1 MIISEQWLRTWVS
14 PQVTTDALS
23 HKLTMIGL
31 EVDSIAGA
39 AEVFSGVVVAQIIA
53 VEQHPDA
60 DKLRVCTVN
69 AGDETLQIV
78 CGAPNARAGL
88 VAPLAKVGAVLPG
101 DFKIKKAKLRGVESQ
116 GMLCAGAELTISED
130 NDGLMELPV
139 DAPIGEDLRE
149 YLSLDDQIIELGL
162 TPNRADCLSIR
173 GVARDLAV
181 AFDED
186 LKEPAITPIESTI
199 ADTFPVTID
208 ATAKCPRYLGR
219 VIKNVDL
226 SRPTPDYIRERLERA
241 GMRSIDAAV
250 DVTNYVLLE
259 LGQPLH
265 AFDLDRLSGGIVVR
279 ECEPTEVLTL
289 LDGTAQA
296 LQPGTLVIADHAKP
310 LALAGIMG
318 GNDSGVSESTTNLFL
333 ESAFFTPE
341 LMAGRARSYG
351 LHTDA
356 SHRYERGVDFQLQ
369 REAMERA
376 TQLFIDAVGGEAG
389 PVTEVVS
396 DIDLPVNEAVLL
408 RETQIEKL
416 LGISVDRF
424 EVERILEGLGFWV
437 VVHEQGWLC
446 TAPSWRF
453 DMGLEVDL
461 IEEIARIIGFD
472 AIPAQP
478 IKATLVPIGV
488 PEKRRA
494 LRVAKNDLVA
504 RGYFEAV
511 TFSFVSPE
519 VQTYFDPELA
529 PIPLK
534 NPISA
539 DLAVMRTS
547 LIPGLLKA
555 IAHNASR
562 QQSRIRL
569 FETGLKFIGDDGDAK
584 QIPMLVLAV
593 AGLRDKEGWSTER
606 VAADFFDVKGTIEG
620 LLANLGDRLTFKASV
635 FPGLHDGQSA
645 AILVD
650 GKPVGRIG
658 AVHPNVRKVMGI
670 PANTVVAEVLQSVV
684 TELAMPAY
692 EDISKYPE
700 TRRDLALVAD
710 EGIASAEVLS
720 SIRTAAG
727 TLLTKLDLFDV
738 YEGTGVAEGKKS
750 LAIGLTFQ
758 DQSRTLDEAEV
769 SSAIDQVLDSLR
781 EKLGIEL
788 RSQ

>member
-39 AEVFSGVVVAQIIA
+39 AEAFSGVVVAQIIA
-53 VEQHPDA
+53 AEQHPDA

-69 AGDETLQIV
+69 AGDETVQIV

-88 VAPLAKVGAVLPG
+88 IAPLAKVGAVLPG

-130 NDGLMELPV
+130 NDGLMELPA
-139 DAPIGEDLRE
+139 DAPIGADIRE
-149 YLSLDDQIIELGL
+149 YLSLDDQMIELGL
-162 TPNRADCLSIR
+162 TPNRADCLSVR
-173 GVARDLAV
+173 GIARDVAV
-181 AFDED
+181 AFDET
-186 LKEPAITPIESTI
+186 LNETAIAPVESTI
-199 ADTFPVTID
+199 ADTFPVAIE

-219 VIKNVDL
+219 VMKNVDL
-226 SRPTPDYIRERLERA
+226 SRPTPDYMRERLERA
-241 GMRSIDAAV
+241 GLRSIDAAV

-265 AFDLDRLSGGIVVR
+265 AFDLDQLNGGIVVR
-279 ECEPTEVLTL
+279 ECKPDEVLTL
-289 LDGTAQA
+289 LDGTEQA
-296 LQPGTLVIADHAKP
+296 LEPGTLVIADHTQP

-318 GNDSGVSESTTNLFL
+318 GADSGVSESTTNLFL
-333 ESAFFTPE
+333 ESAFFIPE

-396 DIDLPVNEAVLL
+396 DADLPVNEAVLL
-408 RETQIEKL
+408 REAQIEKL
-416 LGISVDRF
+416 LGIKIDRV

-437 VVHEQGWLC
+437 VGHKQGWLC

-461 IEEIARIIGFD
+461 IEELARLIGFD
-472 AIPAQP
+472 AIPSQP
-478 IKATLVPIGV
+478 IKASLIPVGV
-488 PEKRRA
+488 PETRRA
-494 LRVAKNDLVA
+494 LRMAKNDLVA

-511 TFSFVSPE
+511 TFSFVAPE
-519 VQTYFDPELA
+519 VQSYFDPELS
-529 PIPLK
+529 PIALK

-562 QQSRIRL
+562 QQSRVKL
-569 FETGLKFIGDDGDAK
+569 FETGLKFMSGEGTE
-584 QIPMLVLAV
+584 QIPMVAIAV
-593 AGLRDKEGWSTER
+593 SGLRDLEGWSTDKT
-606 VAADFFDVKGTIEG
+606 AADFFDVKGTLEG
-620 LLANLGDRLTFKASV
+620 LLANLGDRLTFEASV

-650 GKPVGRIG
+650 GKCVGRIG
-658 AVHPNVRKVMGI
+658 AVHPSVRKAMGI

-684 TELAMPAY
+684 NEVAMPAY
-692 EDISKYPE
+692 DDISKYPE

-710 EGIASAEVLS
+710 KSAASAEVLS
-720 SIRTAAG
+720 TIRKAAG
-727 TLLTKLDLFDV
+727 SLLTKLDLFDV
-738 YEGTGVAEGKKS
+738 YEGAGLAEGKKS

-758 DQSRTLDEAEV
+758 DQSRTLDESEV
-769 SSAIDQVLDSLR
+769 SSAVDQVLDSLK

-788 RSQ
+788 RS

>member
-39 AEVFSGVVVAQIIA
+39 AEAFSGVVVAQIIA
-53 VEQHPDA
+53 AEQHPDA

-69 AGDETLQIV
+69 AGDETVQIV

-88 VAPLAKVGAVLPG
+88 IAPLAKVGAVLPG

-130 NDGLMELPV
+130 NDGLMELPA
-139 DAPIGEDLRE
+139 DAPIGADIRE
-149 YLSLDDQIIELGL
+149 YLSLDDQVIELGL
-162 TPNRADCLSIR
+162 TPNRADCLSVR
-173 GVARDLAV
+173 GIARDVAV
-181 AFDED
+181 AFDET
-186 LKEPAITPIESTI
+186 LHETAIAPVESTI
-199 ADTFPVTID
+199 ADTFPVAIE

-226 SRPTPDYIRERLERA
+226 SRPTPDYMRERLERA
-241 GMRSIDAAV
+241 GLRSIDAAV

-265 AFDLDRLSGGIVVR
+265 AFDLDQLNGGIVVR
-279 ECEPTEVLTL
+279 ECKPDEVLTL
-289 LDGTAQA
+289 LDGTEQA
-296 LQPGTLVIADHAKP
+296 LEPGTLVIADHTQP

-318 GNDSGVSESTTNLFL
+318 GADSGVSESTTNLFL

-396 DIDLPVNEAVLL
+396 DADLPVNEAVLL
-408 RETQIEKL
+408 REAQIEKL
-416 LGISVDRF
+416 LGIKIDRV
-424 EVERILEGLGFWV
+424 EVERILEGLGFWIV
-437 VVHEQGWLC
+437 GHNQGWLC

-461 IEEIARIIGFD
+461 IEELARIIGFD
-472 AIPAQP
+472 AIPSQP
-478 IKATLVPIGV
+478 IKANLIPLAV
-488 PEKRRA
+488 PETARA
-494 LRVAKNDLVA
+494 LRLAKNDLVA

-511 TFSFVSPE
+511 TFSFVAPE
-519 VQTYFDPELA
+519 LQAHFDPELS
-529 PIPLK
+529 PIALK

-562 QQSRIRL
+562 QQSRVKL
-569 FETGLKFIGDDGDAK
+569 FETGLKFMPGEGTE
-584 QIPMLVLAV
+584 QIPMLAIAV
-593 AGLRDKEGWSTER
+593 SGLRDLEGWSTDKT
-606 VAADFFDVKGTIEG
+606 AADFFDVKGTVEG
-620 LLANLGDRLTFKASV
+620 LLANLGDRLTFEASV

-650 GKPVGRIG
+650 GKCVGRIG
-658 AVHPNVRKVMGI
+658 AVHPSVRKVMGI

-684 TELAMPAY
+684 NEVAMPAY
-692 EDISKYPE
+692 DDISKYPE

-710 EGIASAEVLS
+710 KSAASAEVLS
-720 SIRTAAG
+720 TIRKAAG
-727 TLLTKLDLFDV
+727 SLLTKLDLFDV
-738 YEGTGVAEGKKS
+738 YEGAGLAEGKKS

-758 DQSRTLDEAEV
+758 DQSRTLDESEV
-769 SSAIDQVLDSLR
+769 SSAVDQVLDSLK

-788 RSQ
+788 RS

>member
-39 AEVFSGVVVAQIIA
+39 AEAFSGVVVAQIIA
-53 VEQHPDA
+53 AEQHPDA

-69 AGDETLQIV
+69 AGDETVQIV

-88 VAPLAKVGAVLPG
+88 IAPLAKVGAVLPG

-130 NDGLMELPV
+130 NDGLMELPA
-139 DAPIGEDLRE
+139 DAPIGADIRE
-149 YLSLDDQIIELGL
+149 YLSLDDQVIELGL
-162 TPNRADCLSIR
+162 TPNRADCLSVR
-173 GVARDLAV
+173 GIARDVAV
-181 AFDED
+181 AFDET
-186 LKEPAITPIESTI
+186 LNETAIAPVESTI
-199 ADTFPVTID
+199 ADTFPVAIE

-219 VIKNVDL
+219 VMKNVDL
-226 SRPTPDYIRERLERA
+226 SRPTPDYMRERLERA
-241 GMRSIDAAV
+241 GLRSIDAAV

-265 AFDLDRLSGGIVVR
+265 AFDLDQLNGGIVVR
-279 ECEPTEVLTL
+279 ECKPDEVLTL
-289 LDGTAQA
+289 LDGTEQA
-296 LQPGTLVIADHAKP
+296 LEPGTLVIADHTQP

-318 GNDSGVSESTTNLFL
+318 GADSGVSESTTNLFL

-369 REAMERA
+369 REAMEHA

-396 DIDLPVNEAVLL
+396 DADLPVNEAVLL
-408 RETQIEKL
+408 REAQIEKS
-416 LGISVDRF
+416 LGIKIDRV

-437 VVHEQGWLC
+437 VGHKQGWLC

-461 IEEIARIIGFD
+461 IEELARLIGFD
-472 AIPAQP
+472 AIPSQP
-478 IKATLVPIGV
+478 IKASLIPVGV
-488 PEKRRA
+488 PETRRA
-494 LRVAKNDLVA
+494 LRMAKNELVA

-511 TFSFVSPE
+511 TFSFVAPE
-519 VQTYFDPELA
+519 VQSYFDPELS
-529 PIPLK
+529 PIALK

-562 QQSRIRL
+562 QQSRVKL
-569 FETGLKFIGDDGDAK
+569 FETGLKFMSGEGTE
-584 QIPMLVLAV
+584 QIPMLAIAV
-593 AGLRDKEGWSTER
+593 SGLRDLEGWSTDKT
-606 VAADFFDVKGTIEG
+606 AADFFDVKGTLEG
-620 LLANLGDRLTFKASV
+620 LLANLGDRLTFEASV

-650 GKPVGRIG
+650 GKCVGRIG
-658 AVHPNVRKVMGI
+658 AVHPSVRKAMGI
-670 PANTVVAEVLQSVV
+670 PANTVVAEVLQSVANEV
-684 TELAMPAY
+684 AMPAY
-692 EDISKYPE
+692 DDISKYPE

-710 EGIASAEVLS
+710 KSAASAEVLS
-720 SIRTAAG
+720 IIRKAAG
-727 TLLTKLDLFDV
+727 SLLTKLDLFDV
-738 YEGTGVAEGKKS
+738 YEGAGLAEGKKS

-758 DQSRTLDEAEV
+758 DQSRTLDESEV
-769 SSAIDQVLDSLR
+769 SSAVDQVLDSLK

-788 RSQ
+788 RS

>member
-39 AEVFSGVVVAQIIA
+39 AETFSGVVVAQIIA
-53 VEQHPDA
+53 AEQHPDA

-69 AGDETLQIV
+69 AGDETVQIV

-88 VAPLAKVGAVLPG
+88 IAPLAKVGAVLPG

-130 NDGLMELPV
+130 NDGLMELPA
-139 DAPIGEDLRE
+139 DAPIGADIRE
-149 YLSLDDQIIELGL
+149 YLSLDDQVIELGL
-162 TPNRADCLSIR
+162 TPNRADCLSVR
-173 GVARDLAV
+173 GIARDVAV
-181 AFDED
+181 AFDET
-186 LKEPAITPIESTI
+186 LNETAIAPVESTI
-199 ADTFPVTID
+199 ADTFPVAIE

-226 SRPTPDYIRERLERA
+226 SRPTPDYMRERLERA
-241 GMRSIDAAV
+241 GLRSIDAAV

-265 AFDLDRLSGGIVVR
+265 AFDLDQLNGGIVVR
-279 ECEPTEVLTL
+279 ECKPDEVLTL
-289 LDGTAQA
+289 LDGTEQA
-296 LQPGTLVIADHAKP
+296 LEPGTLVIADHTQP

-318 GNDSGVSESTTNLFL
+318 GADSGVSESTTNLFL

-396 DIDLPVNEAVLL
+396 DADLPVNEAVLL
-408 RETQIEKL
+408 REAQIEKL
-416 LGISVDRF
+416 LGIKIDRV

-437 VVHEQGWLC
+437 VGHKQGWLC

-461 IEEIARIIGFD
+461 IEELARIIGFD
-472 AIPAQP
+472 AIPSQP
-478 IKATLVPIGV
+478 IKANLIPLAV
-488 PEKRRA
+488 PETARA
-494 LRVAKNDLVA
+494 LRLAKNDLVA

-511 TFSFVSPE
+511 TFSFVAPDL
-519 VQTYFDPELA
+519 QAHFDPELS
-529 PIPLK
+529 PIALK

-562 QQSRIRL
+562 QQSRVKL
-569 FETGLKFIGDDGDAK
+569 FETGLKFMPREGTQ
-584 QIPMLVLAV
+584 QIPMLAIAV
-593 AGLRDKEGWSTER
+593 SGLRDLEGWSTDKT
-606 VAADFFDVKGTIEG
+606 AADFFDVKGTVEG
-620 LLANLGDRLTFKASV
+620 LLANLGDRLTFEASV

-650 GKPVGRIG
+650 GKCVGRIG
-658 AVHPNVRKVMGI
+658 AVHPSVRKVMGI
-670 PANTVVAEVLQSVV
+670 PANAVVAEVLQSVV
-684 TELAMPAY
+684 NEVAMPAY
-692 EDISKYPE
+692 DDISKYPE

-710 EGIASAEVLS
+710 KSAASAEVLS
-720 SIRTAAG
+720 TIRNAAG
-727 TLLTKLDLFDV
+727 SLLTKLDLFDV
-738 YEGTGVAEGKKS
+738 YEGAGLAEGKKS

-758 DQSRTLDEAEV
+758 DQSRTLDESEV
-769 SSAIDQVLDSLR
+769 SSAVDQVLDSLQ

-788 RSQ
+788 RS

>member
-39 AEVFSGVVVAQIIA
+39 AEAFSGVVVAQIIA
-53 VEQHPDA
+53 AEQHPDA

-69 AGDETLQIV
+69 AGDETVQIV

-88 VAPLAKVGAVLPG
+88 IAPLAKVGAVLPG

-130 NDGLMELPV
+130 NDGLMELPA
-139 DAPIGEDLRE
+139 DAPIGANIRE
-149 YLSLDDQIIELGL
+149 YLSLDDQVIELGL
-162 TPNRADCLSIR
+162 TPNRADCLSVR
-173 GVARDLAV
+173 GIARDVAV
-181 AFDED
+181 AFDET
-186 LKEPAITPIESTI
+186 LHENAIAPVESTI
-199 ADTFPVTID
+199 ADTFPVAIE

-226 SRPTPDYIRERLERA
+226 SRPTPDYMRERLERA
-241 GMRSIDAAV
+241 GLRSIDAAV

-265 AFDLDRLSGGIVVR
+265 AFDLDQLNGGIVVR
-279 ECEPTEVLTL
+279 ECKLDEVLTL
-289 LDGTAQA
+289 LDGTEQA
-296 LQPGTLVIADHAKP
+296 LELGTLVIADHTQP

-318 GNDSGVSESTTNLFL
+318 GADSGVSESTTNLFL

-396 DIDLPVNEAVLL
+396 DADLPVNEAVLL
-408 RETQIEKL
+408 REAQIEKL
-416 LGISVDRF
+416 LGIKIDRV

-437 VVHEQGWLC
+437 VGHQQGWLC

-461 IEEIARIIGFD
+461 IEELARIIGFD
-472 AIPAQP
+472 AIPSQP
-478 IKATLVPIGV
+478 IKANLIPLAV
-488 PEKRRA
+488 PETVRA
-494 LRVAKNDLVA
+494 LRLAKNDLVA

-511 TFSFVSPE
+511 TFSFVAPE
-519 VQTYFDPELA
+519 VQAYFDPELS
-529 PIPLK
+529 PIALK

-562 QQSRIRL
+562 QQSRVKL
-569 FETGLKFIGDDGDAK
+569 FETGLKFMPGEGTE
-584 QIPMLVLAV
+584 QIPMLAIAV
-593 AGLRDKEGWSTER
+593 SGLRDLEGWSTDKT
-606 VAADFFDVKGTIEG
+606 AADFFDVKGTVEG
-620 LLANLGDRLTFKASV
+620 LLANLGDRLTFEASV

-650 GKPVGRIG
+650 GKCVGRIG
-658 AVHPNVRKVMGI
+658 AVHPSVRKVMGI

-684 TELAMPAY
+684 NEVAMPAY
-692 EDISKYPE
+692 DDISKYPE

-710 EGIASAEVLS
+710 KTAASAEVLS
-720 SIRTAAG
+720 TIRKAAG
-727 TLLTKLDLFDV
+727 SLLTKLDLFDV
-738 YEGTGVAEGKKS
+738 YEGAGLAEGKKS

-758 DQSRTLDEAEV
+758 DQSRTLDESEV
-769 SSAIDQVLDSLR
+769 SSAVDQVLDSLK

-788 RSQ
+788 RS

>member
-39 AEVFSGVVVAQIIA
+39 AEAFSGVVVAQIIA
-53 VEQHPDA
+53 AEQHPDA

-69 AGDETLQIV
+69 AGDETVQIV

-88 VAPLAKVGAVLPG
+88 IAPLAKVGAVLPG

-130 NDGLMELPV
+130 NDGLMELPA
-139 DAPIGEDLRE
+139 DAPIGADIRE
-149 YLSLDDQIIELGL
+149 YLSLDDQVIELGL
-162 TPNRADCLSIR
+162 TPNRADCLSVR
-173 GVARDLAV
+173 GIARDVAV
-181 AFDED
+181 AFDET
-186 LKEPAITPIESTI
+186 LNETAIAPVESTI
-199 ADTFPVTID
+199 ADTFPVAIE

-226 SRPTPDYIRERLERA
+226 SRPTPDYMRERLERA
-241 GMRSIDAAV
+241 GLRSIDAAV

-265 AFDLDRLSGGIVVR
+265 AFDLDQLNGGIVVR
-279 ECEPTEVLTL
+279 ECKPDEVLTL
-289 LDGTAQA
+289 LDGTEQA
-296 LQPGTLVIADHAKP
+296 LEPGTLVIADHTQP

-318 GNDSGVSESTTNLFL
+318 GADSGVSESTTNLFL

-396 DIDLPVNEAVLL
+396 DADLPVNEAVLL
-408 RETQIEKL
+408 REAQIEKL
-416 LGISVDRF
+416 LGIKIDRV

-437 VVHEQGWLC
+437 VGHKQGWLC

-461 IEEIARIIGFD
+461 IEELARLIGFD
-472 AIPAQP
+472 AIPSQP
-478 IKATLVPIGV
+478 IKASLIPVGV
-488 PEKRRA
+488 PETRRA
-494 LRVAKNDLVA
+494 LRMAKNELVA

-511 TFSFVSPE
+511 TFSFVAPE
-519 VQTYFDPELA
+519 VQSYFDPELS
-529 PIPLK
+529 PIALK

-562 QQSRIRL
+562 QQSRVKL
-569 FETGLKFIGDDGDAK
+569 FETGLKFMPGEGTE
-584 QIPMLVLAV
+584 QIPMLAIAV
-593 AGLRDKEGWSTER
+593 SGLRDLEGWSTDKT
-606 VAADFFDVKGTIEG
+606 AADFFDVKGTLEG
-620 LLANLGDRLTFKASV
+620 LLANLGDRLTFEASV

-650 GKPVGRIG
+650 GKCVGRIG
-658 AVHPNVRKVMGI
+658 AVHPSVRKAMGI

-684 TELAMPAY
+684 NEVAMPAY
-692 EDISKYPE
+692 DDISKYPE

-710 EGIASAEVLS
+710 KSAASAEVLS
-720 SIRTAAG
+720 TIRKAAG
-727 TLLTKLDLFDV
+727 SLLTKLDLFDV
-738 YEGTGVAEGKKS
+738 YEGAGLAEGKKS

-758 DQSRTLDEAEV
+758 DQSRTLDESEV
-769 SSAIDQVLDSLR
+769 SSAVDQVLDSLK

-788 RSQ
+788 RS

>member
-31 EVDSIAGA
+31 EVDSITGA
-39 AEVFSGVVVAQIIA
+39 AEAFSGVVVAQIIA
-53 VEQHPDA
+53 AEQHPDA

-69 AGDETLQIV
+69 AGDETVQIV

-88 VAPLAKVGAVLPG
+88 IAPLAKVGAVLPG

-130 NDGLMELPV
+130 NDGLMELPA
-139 DAPIGEDLRE
+139 DAPIGADIRE
-149 YLSLDDQIIELGL
+149 YLSLDDQVIELGL
-162 TPNRADCLSIR
+162 TPNRADCLSVR
-173 GVARDLAV
+173 GIARDVAV
-181 AFDED
+181 AFDET
-186 LKEPAITPIESTI
+186 LRETAIAPVESTI
-199 ADTFPVTID
+199 ADTFPVAIE

-226 SRPTPDYIRERLERA
+226 SRPTPDYMRERLERA
-241 GMRSIDAAV
+241 GLRSIDAAV

-265 AFDLDRLSGGIVVR
+265 AFDLDQLNGGIVVR
-279 ECEPTEVLTL
+279 ECKPDEVLTL
-289 LDGTAQA
+289 LDGTEQA
-296 LQPGTLVIADHAKP
+296 LEPGTLVIADHTQP

-318 GNDSGVSESTTNLFL
+318 GADSGVSESTTNLFL

-396 DIDLPVNEAVLL
+396 DADLPVNEAVLL
-408 RETQIEKL
+408 REAQIEKL
-416 LGISVDRF
+416 LGIKIDRV

-437 VVHEQGWLC
+437 VGHQQGWLC

-461 IEEIARIIGFD
+461 IEELARIIGFD
-472 AIPAQP
+472 AIPSQP
-478 IKATLVPIGV
+478 IKANLIPLAV
-488 PEKRRA
+488 PETARA
-494 LRVAKNDLVA
+494 LRLAKNDLVA

-511 TFSFVSPE
+511 TFSFVAPE
-519 VQTYFDPELA
+519 LQAHFDPELS
-529 PIPLK
+529 PIALK

-562 QQSRIRL
+562 QQSRVKL
-569 FETGLKFIGDDGDAK
+569 FETGLKFMPGEGTE
-584 QIPMLVLAV
+584 QIPMLAIAV
-593 AGLRDKEGWSTER
+593 SGLRDLEGWSTDKT
-606 VAADFFDVKGTIEG
+606 AADFFDVKGTVEG
-620 LLANLGDRLTFKASV
+620 LLANLGDRLTFEASV

-650 GKPVGRIG
+650 GKCVGRIG
-658 AVHPNVRKVMGI
+658 AVHPSVRKVMGI

-684 TELAMPAY
+684 NEVAMPAY
-692 EDISKYPE
+692 DDISKYPE

-710 EGIASAEVLS
+710 KSAASAEVLS
-720 SIRTAAG
+720 TIRKAAG
-727 TLLTKLDLFDV
+727 SLLTKLDLFDV
-738 YEGTGVAEGKKS
+738 YEGAGLAEGKKS

-758 DQSRTLDEAEV
+758 DQSRTLDESEV
-769 SSAIDQVLDSLR
+769 SSAVDQVLDSLK

-788 RSQ
+788 RS

>member
-39 AEVFSGVVVAQIIA
+39 AEAFSGVVVAQIIA
-53 VEQHPDA
+53 AEQHPDA

-69 AGDETLQIV
+69 AGDETVQIV

-88 VAPLAKVGAVLPG
+88 IAPLAKVGAVLPG

-130 NDGLMELPV
+130 NDGLMELPA
-139 DAPIGEDLRE
+139 DAPIGVDIRE
-149 YLSLDDQIIELGL
+149 YLSLDDQVIELGL
-162 TPNRADCLSIR
+162 TPNRADCLSVR
-173 GVARDLAV
+173 GVARDVAV
-181 AFDED
+181 AFDET
-186 LKEPAITPIESTI
+186 LNETAIAPVESTI
-199 ADTFPVTID
+199 ADTFPVAIE
-208 ATAKCPRYLGR
+208 ATEKCPRYLGR

-226 SRPTPDYIRERLERA
+226 SRPTPDYMRERLERA
-241 GMRSIDAAV
+241 GLRSIDAAV

-265 AFDLDRLSGGIVVR
+265 AFDLDQLNGGIVVR
-279 ECEPTEVLTL
+279 ECKPDEVLTL
-289 LDGTAQA
+289 LDGTEQA
-296 LQPGTLVIADHAKP
+296 LEPGTLVIADHTQP

-318 GNDSGVSESTTNLFL
+318 GADSGVSESTTNLFL

-351 LHTDA
+351 LYTDA

-396 DIDLPVNEAVLL
+396 DADLPVNEAVLL
-408 RETQIEKL
+408 REAQIERL
-416 LGISVDRF
+416 LGIKIDRV

-437 VVHEQGWLC
+437 VGHKQGWLC

-461 IEEIARIIGFD
+461 IEELARIIGFD
-472 AIPAQP
+472 AIPSQP
-478 IKATLVPIGV
+478 IKANLIPLAV
-488 PEKRRA
+488 PETARA
-494 LRVAKNDLVA
+494 LRLAKNDLVA

-511 TFSFVSPE
+511 TFSFVAPE
-519 VQTYFDPELA
+519 LQAHFDPELS
-529 PIPLK
+529 PIALK

-562 QQSRIRL
+562 QQSRVKL
-569 FETGLKFIGDDGDAK
+569 FETGLKFLPGEGTE
-584 QIPMLVLAV
+584 QIPMLAIAV
-593 AGLRDKEGWSTER
+593 SGLRDLEGWSTDKT
-606 VAADFFDVKGTIEG
+606 AADFFDVKGTVEG
-620 LLANLGDRLTFKASV
+620 LLANLGDRLTFEASV

-650 GKPVGRIG
+650 GKCVGRIG
-658 AVHPNVRKVMGI
+658 AVHPSVRKVMGI

-684 TELAMPAY
+684 NEVAMPAY
-692 EDISKYPE
+692 DDISKYPE

-710 EGIASAEVLS
+710 KTAASAEVLS
-720 SIRTAAG
+720 TIRKAAG
-727 TLLTKLDLFDV
+727 SLLTKLDLFDV
-738 YEGTGVAEGKKS
+738 YEGAGLAEGKKS

-758 DQSRTLDEAEV
+758 DQSRTLDESEV
-769 SSAIDQVLDSLR
+769 SSAVDQVLDSLK

-788 RSQ
+788 RS

>member
-39 AEVFSGVVVAQIIA
+39 AEAFSGVVVAQIIA
-53 VEQHPDA
+53 AEQHPDA

-69 AGDETLQIV
+69 AGDETVQIV

-88 VAPLAKVGAVLPG
+88 IAPLAKVGAVLPG

-130 NDGLMELPV
+130 NDGLMELPA
-139 DAPIGEDLRE
+139 DAPIGADIRE
-149 YLSLDDQIIELGL
+149 YLSLDDQVIELGL
-162 TPNRADCLSIR
+162 TPNRADCLSVR
-173 GVARDLAV
+173 GIARDVAV
-181 AFDED
+181 AFDET
-186 LKEPAITPIESTI
+186 LHENAIAPVESTI
-199 ADTFPVTID
+199 ADTFPVAIE
-208 ATAKCPRYLGR
+208 ATEKCPRYLGR

-226 SRPTPDYIRERLERA
+226 SRPTPDYMRERLERA
-241 GMRSIDAAV
+241 GLRSIDAAV

-265 AFDLDRLSGGIVVR
+265 AFDLDQLNGGIVVR
-279 ECEPTEVLTL
+279 ECKPDEVLTL
-289 LDGTAQA
+289 LDGTEQA
-296 LQPGTLVIADHAKP
+296 LEPGTLVIADHTQP

-318 GNDSGVSESTTNLFL
+318 GADSGVSESTTNLFL

-396 DIDLPVNEAVLL
+396 DADLPVNEAVLL
-408 RETQIEKL
+408 REAQIEKL
-416 LGISVDRF
+416 LGIKIDRV
-424 EVERILEGLGFWV
+424 EVERILEGLGFWIV
-437 VVHEQGWLC
+437 GHNQGWLC

-461 IEEIARIIGFD
+461 IEELARIIGFD
-472 AIPAQP
+472 AIPSRP
-478 IKATLVPIGV
+478 IKANLMPLAV
-488 PEKRRA
+488 PETARA
-494 LRVAKNDLVA
+494 LRLAKNDLVA

-511 TFSFVSPE
+511 TFSFVAPE
-519 VQTYFDPELA
+519 LQAHFDPELSPLA
-529 PIPLK
+529 LK

-562 QQSRIRL
+562 QQSRVKL
-569 FETGLKFIGDDGDAK
+569 FETGLKFMPGEGTE
-584 QIPMLVLAV
+584 QIPMLAIAV
-593 AGLRDKEGWSTER
+593 SGLRDLEGWSTDKT
-606 VAADFFDVKGTIEG
+606 AADFFDVKGTVEG
-620 LLANLGDRLTFKASV
+620 LLANLGDRLTFEASV

-650 GKPVGRIG
+650 GKCVGRIG

-684 TELAMPAY
+684 NEVAMPAY
-692 EDISKYPE
+692 DDISKYPE

-710 EGIASAEVLS
+710 KSAASAEVLS
-720 SIRTAAG
+720 TIRKAAG
-727 TLLTKLDLFDV
+727 SLLTKLDLLDV
-738 YEGTGVAEGKKS
+738 YEGAGLAEGKKS

-758 DQSRTLDEAEV
+758 DQSRTLDESEV
-769 SSAIDQVLDSLR
+769 SSAVDQVLDSLK

-788 RSQ
+788 RS

>member
-39 AEVFSGVVVAQIIA
+39 AEAFSGVVVAQIIA
-53 VEQHPDA
+53 AEQHPDA

-69 AGDETLQIV
+69 AGDETVQIV

-88 VAPLAKVGAVLPG
+88 IAPLAKVGAVLPG

-130 NDGLMELPV
+130 NDGLMELPA
-139 DAPIGEDLRE
+139 DAPIGADIRE
-149 YLSLDDQIIELGL
+149 YLSLDDQVIELGL
-162 TPNRADCLSIR
+162 TPNRADCLSVR
-173 GVARDLAV
+173 GIARDVAV
-181 AFDED
+181 AFDET
-186 LKEPAITPIESTI
+186 LNETAIAPVESTI
-199 ADTFPVTID
+199 AETFPVAIE

-226 SRPTPDYIRERLERA
+226 SRPTPDYMRERLERA
-241 GMRSIDAAV
+241 GLRSIDAAV

-265 AFDLDRLSGGIVVR
+265 AFDLDQLNGGIVVR
-279 ECEPTEVLTL
+279 ECKPDEVLTL
-289 LDGTAQA
+289 LDGTEQA
-296 LQPGTLVIADHAKP
+296 LEPGTLVIADHTQP

-318 GNDSGVSESTTNLFL
+318 GADSGVSESTTNLFL

-396 DIDLPVNEAVLL
+396 DADLPVNEAVLL
-408 RETQIEKL
+408 REAQIEKL
-416 LGISVDRF
+416 LGIKIDRV

-437 VVHEQGWLC
+437 VGHKQGWLC

-461 IEEIARIIGFD
+461 IEELARLIGFD
-472 AIPAQP
+472 AIPSQP
-478 IKATLVPIGV
+478 IKASLIPVGV
-488 PEKRRA
+488 PETRRA
-494 LRVAKNDLVA
+494 LRMAKNELVA

-511 TFSFVSPE
+511 TFSFVAPE
-519 VQTYFDPELA
+519 VQSYFDPELS
-529 PIPLK
+529 PIALK

-562 QQSRIRL
+562 QQSRVKL
-569 FETGLKFIGDDGDAK
+569 FETGLKFMSGEGTE
-584 QIPMLVLAV
+584 QIPMVAIAV
-593 AGLRDKEGWSTER
+593 SGLRDLEGWSTDKT
-606 VAADFFDVKGTIEG
+606 AADFFDVKGTLEG
-620 LLANLGDRLTFKASV
+620 LLANLGDRLTFEASV

-650 GKPVGRIG
+650 GKCVGRIG
-658 AVHPNVRKVMGI
+658 AVHPSVRKAMGI

-684 TELAMPAY
+684 NEVAMPAY
-692 EDISKYPE
+692 DDISKYPE

-710 EGIASAEVLS
+710 KTAASAEVLS
-720 SIRTAAG
+720 TIRKAAG
-727 TLLTKLDLFDV
+727 SLLTKLDLFDV
-738 YEGTGVAEGKKS
+738 YEGAGLAEGKKS

-758 DQSRTLDEAEV
+758 DQSRTLDESEV
-769 SSAIDQVLDSLR
+769 SSAVDQVLDSLK

-788 RSQ
+788 RS

>member
-14 PQVTTDALS
+14 TQVTTDALS

-39 AEVFSGVVVAQIIA
+39 AEAFSGVVVAQIIA
-53 VEQHPDA
+53 AEQHPDA

-69 AGDETLQIV
+69 AGDETVQIV

-88 VAPLAKVGAVLPG
+88 IAPLAKVGAVLPG

-130 NDGLMELPV
+130 NDGLMELPA
-139 DAPIGEDLRE
+139 DAPIGADIRE
-149 YLSLDDQIIELGL
+149 YLSLDDQVIELGL
-162 TPNRADCLSIR
+162 TPNRADCLSVR
-173 GVARDLAV
+173 GIARDVAV
-181 AFDED
+181 AFDET
-186 LKEPAITPIESTI
+186 LNETAIAPVESTI
-199 ADTFPVTID
+199 ADTFPVAIE

-226 SRPTPDYIRERLERA
+226 SRPTPDYMRERLERA
-241 GMRSIDAAV
+241 GLRSIDAAV

-265 AFDLDRLSGGIVVR
+265 AFDLDQLNGGIVVR
-279 ECEPTEVLTL
+279 ECKPDEVLTL
-289 LDGTAQA
+289 LDGTEQA
-296 LQPGTLVIADHAKP
+296 LEPGTLVIADHTQP

-318 GNDSGVSESTTNLFL
+318 GADSGVSESTTNLFL

-396 DIDLPVNEAVLL
+396 DADLPVNEAVLL
-408 RETQIEKL
+408 REAQIEKL
-416 LGISVDRF
+416 LGIKIDRV

-437 VVHEQGWLC
+437 VGHKQGWLC

-461 IEEIARIIGFD
+461 IEELARLIGFD
-472 AIPAQP
+472 AIPSQP
-478 IKATLVPIGV
+478 IKASLIPVGV
-488 PEKRRA
+488 PETRRA
-494 LRVAKNDLVA
+494 LRMAKNELVA

-511 TFSFVSPE
+511 TFSFVAPE
-519 VQTYFDPELA
+519 VQSYFDPELS
-529 PIPLK
+529 PIALK

-562 QQSRIRL
+562 QQSRVKL
-569 FETGLKFIGDDGDAK
+569 FETGLKFMSGEGTE
-584 QIPMLVLAV
+584 QIPMLAIAV
-593 AGLRDKEGWSTER
+593 SGLRDLEGWSTDKT
-606 VAADFFDVKGTIEG
+606 AADFFDVKGTLEG
-620 LLANLGDRLTFKASV
+620 LLANLGDRLTFEASV

-650 GKPVGRIG
+650 GKCVGRIG
-658 AVHPNVRKVMGI
+658 AVHPSVRKAMGI

-684 TELAMPAY
+684 NEVAMPAY
-692 EDISKYPE
+692 DDISKYPE

-710 EGIASAEVLS
+710 KSAASAEVLS
-720 SIRTAAG
+720 TIRKAAG
-727 TLLTKLDLFDV
+727 SLLTKLDLFDV
-738 YEGTGVAEGKKS
+738 YEGAGLAEGKKS

-758 DQSRTLDEAEV
+758 DQSRTLDESEV
-769 SSAIDQVLDSLR
+769 SSAVDQVLDSLK

-788 RSQ
+788 RS

>member
-39 AEVFSGVVVAQIIA
+39 AEAFSGVVVAQIIA
-53 VEQHPDA
+53 AEQHPHA

-69 AGDETLQIV
+69 AGDETVQIV

-88 VAPLAKVGAVLPG
+88 IAPLAKVGAVLPG

-130 NDGLMELPV
+130 NDGLMELPA
-139 DAPIGEDLRE
+139 DAPIGADIRE
-149 YLSLDDQIIELGL
+149 YLSLDDQVIELGL
-162 TPNRADCLSIR
+162 TPNRADCLSVR
-173 GVARDLAV
+173 GVARDVAV
-181 AFDED
+181 AFDET
-186 LKEPAITPIESTI
+186 LNETAIAPVESTI
-199 ADTFPVTID
+199 ADTFPVAIE

-226 SRPTPDYIRERLERA
+226 SRPTPDYMRERLERA
-241 GMRSIDAAV
+241 GLRSIDAAV

-265 AFDLDRLSGGIVVR
+265 AFDLDQLNGGIVVR
-279 ECEPTEVLTL
+279 ECKPDEVLTL
-289 LDGTAQA
+289 LDGTEQA
-296 LQPGTLVIADHAKP
+296 LEPGTLVIADHTQP

-318 GNDSGVSESTTNLFL
+318 GADSGVSESTTNLFL
-333 ESAFFTPE
+333 ESAFFKPE

-396 DIDLPVNEAVLL
+396 DADLPVNEAVLL
-408 RETQIEKL
+408 REAQIEKL
-416 LGISVDRF
+416 LGIKIDRV

-437 VVHEQGWLC
+437 VGHQQGWLC

-461 IEEIARIIGFD
+461 IEELARIIGFD
-472 AIPAQP
+472 AIPSRP
-478 IKATLVPIGV
+478 IKANLISLAV
-488 PEKRRA
+488 PETVRA
-494 LRVAKNDLVA
+494 LRLAKNDLVA

-511 TFSFVSPE
+511 TFSFVAPE
-519 VQTYFDPELA
+519 LQAHFDPELS
-529 PIPLK
+529 PIALK

-562 QQSRIRL
+562 QQSRVKL
-569 FETGLKFIGDDGDAK
+569 FETGLKFMPGEGTE
-584 QIPMLVLAV
+584 QIPMLAIAV
-593 AGLRDKEGWSTER
+593 SGLRDLEGWSTDKT
-606 VAADFFDVKGTIEG
+606 AADFFDVKGTVEG
-620 LLANLGDRLTFKASV
+620 LLANLGDRLTFEASV

-650 GKPVGRIG
+650 GKCVGRIG
-658 AVHPNVRKVMGI
+658 AVHPSVRKVMGI

-684 TELAMPAY
+684 NEVAMPAY
-692 EDISKYPE
+692 DDISKYPE

-710 EGIASAEVLS
+710 KTAASAEVLS
-720 SIRTAAG
+720 TIRKAAG
-727 TLLTKLDLFDV
+727 SLLTKLDLFDV
-738 YEGTGVAEGKKS
+738 YEGAGLAEGKKS

-758 DQSRTLDEAEV
+758 DQSRTLDESEV
-769 SSAIDQVLDSLR
+769 SSAVDQVLDSLK

-788 RSQ
+788 RS

>member
-14 PQVTTDALS
+14 TQVTTDALS

-39 AEVFSGVVVAQIIA
+39 AEAFSGVVVAQIIA
-53 VEQHPDA
+53 AEQHPDA

-69 AGDETLQIV
+69 AGDETVQIV

-88 VAPLAKVGAVLPG
+88 IAPLAKVGAVLPG

-130 NDGLMELPV
+130 NDGLMELPG
-139 DAPIGEDLRE
+139 DAPIGADIRE
-149 YLSLDDQIIELGL
+149 YLSLDDQVIELGL
-162 TPNRADCLSIR
+162 TPNRADCLSVR
-173 GVARDLAV
+173 GIARDVAV
-181 AFDED
+181 AFDET
-186 LKEPAITPIESTI
+186 LNETAIAPVESTI
-199 ADTFPVTID
+199 AETFPVAIE

-226 SRPTPDYIRERLERA
+226 SRPTPDYMRERLERA
-241 GMRSIDAAV
+241 GLRSIDAAV

-265 AFDLDRLSGGIVVR
+265 AFDLDQLNGGIVVR
-279 ECEPTEVLTL
+279 ECKPDEVLTL
-289 LDGTAQA
+289 LDGTEQA
-296 LQPGTLVIADHAKP
+296 LEPGTLVIADHTQP

-318 GNDSGVSESTTNLFL
+318 GADSGVSESTTNLFL

-396 DIDLPVNEAVLL
+396 DADLPVNEAVLL
-408 RETQIEKL
+408 REAQIEKL
-416 LGISVDRF
+416 LGIKIDRV

-437 VVHEQGWLC
+437 VGHKQGWLC

-461 IEEIARIIGFD
+461 IEELARLIGFD
-472 AIPAQP
+472 AIPSQP
-478 IKATLVPIGV
+478 IKASLIPVGV
-488 PEKRRA
+488 PETRRA
-494 LRVAKNDLVA
+494 LRMAKNELVA

-511 TFSFVSPE
+511 TFSFVAPE
-519 VQTYFDPELA
+519 VQSYFDPELS
-529 PIPLK
+529 PIALK

-562 QQSRIRL
+562 QQSRVKL
-569 FETGLKFIGDDGDAK
+569 FETGLKFMSEEGTE
-584 QIPMLVLAV
+584 QIPMLAIAV
-593 AGLRDKEGWSTER
+593 SGLRDLEGWSTDKT
-606 VAADFFDVKGTIEG
+606 AADFFDVKGTLEG
-620 LLANLGDRLTFKASV
+620 LLANLGDRLTFEASV

-650 GKPVGRIG
+650 GKCVGRIG
-658 AVHPNVRKVMGI
+658 AVHPSVRKAMGI

-684 TELAMPAY
+684 NEVAMPAY
-692 EDISKYPE
+692 DDISKYPE

-710 EGIASAEVLS
+710 KSAASAEVLS
-720 SIRTAAG
+720 TIRKAAG
-727 TLLTKLDLFDV
+727 SLLTKLDLFDV
-738 YEGTGVAEGKKS
+738 YEGAGLAEGKKS

-758 DQSRTLDEAEV
+758 DQSRTLDESEV
-769 SSAIDQVLDSLR
+769 SSAVDQVLDSLK

-788 RSQ
+788 RS

>member
-39 AEVFSGVVVAQIIA
+39 AEAFSGVVVAQIIA
-53 VEQHPDA
+53 AEQHPDA

-69 AGDETLQIV
+69 AGDETVQIV

-88 VAPLAKVGAVLPG
+88 IAPLAKVGAVLPG

-130 NDGLMELPV
+130 NDGLMELPA
-139 DAPIGEDLRE
+139 DAPIGADIRE
-149 YLSLDDQIIELGL
+149 YLSLDDQVIELGL
-162 TPNRADCLSIR
+162 TPNRADCLSVR
-173 GVARDLAV
+173 GIARDVAV
-181 AFDED
+181 AFDET
-186 LKEPAITPIESTI
+186 LNETAIAPVESTI
-199 ADTFPVTID
+199 AETFPVAIE

-219 VIKNVDL
+219 VMKNVDL
-226 SRPTPDYIRERLERA
+226 SRPTPDYMRERLERA
-241 GMRSIDAAV
+241 GLRSIDAAV

-265 AFDLDRLSGGIVVR
+265 AFDLDQLNGGIVVR
-279 ECEPTEVLTL
+279 ECKPDEVLTL
-289 LDGTAQA
+289 LDGTEQA
-296 LQPGTLVIADHAKP
+296 LEPGTLVIADHTQP

-318 GNDSGVSESTTNLFL
+318 GADSGVSESTTNLFL

-396 DIDLPVNEAVLL
+396 DADLPVNEAVLL
-408 RETQIEKL
+408 REAQIEKL
-416 LGISVDRF
+416 LGIKIDRV

-437 VVHEQGWLC
+437 VGHKQGWLC

-461 IEEIARIIGFD
+461 IEELARLIGFD
-472 AIPAQP
+472 AIPSQP
-478 IKATLVPIGV
+478 IKASLIPVGV
-488 PEKRRA
+488 PETRRA
-494 LRVAKNDLVA
+494 LRMAKNELVA

-511 TFSFVSPE
+511 TFSFVAPE
-519 VQTYFDPELA
+519 VQSYFDPELS
-529 PIPLK
+529 PIALK

-562 QQSRIRL
+562 QQSRVKL
-569 FETGLKFIGDDGDAK
+569 FETGLKFMSGEGTE
-584 QIPMLVLAV
+584 QIPMLAIAV
-593 AGLRDKEGWSTER
+593 SGLRDLEGWSTDKT
-606 VAADFFDVKGTIEG
+606 AADFFDVKGTLEG
-620 LLANLGDRLTFKASV
+620 LLANLGDRLTFEASV

-650 GKPVGRIG
+650 GKCVGRIG
-658 AVHPNVRKVMGI
+658 AVHPSVRKAMGI

-684 TELAMPAY
+684 NEVAMPAY
-692 EDISKYPE
+692 DDISKYPE

-710 EGIASAEVLS
+710 KSAASAEVLS
-720 SIRTAAG
+720 TIRKAAG
-727 TLLTKLDLFDV
+727 SLLTKLDLFDV
-738 YEGTGVAEGKKS
+738 YEGAGLAEGKKS

-758 DQSRTLDEAEV
+758 DQSRTLDESEV
-769 SSAIDQVLDSLR
+769 SSAVDQVLDSLK

-788 RSQ
+788 RS

>member
-39 AEVFSGVVVAQIIA
+39 AEAFSGVVVAQIIA
-53 VEQHPDA
+53 AEQHPDA

-69 AGDETLQIV
+69 AGDETVQIV

-88 VAPLAKVGAVLPG
+88 IAPLAKVGAVLPG

-130 NDGLMELPV
+130 NDGLMELPA
-139 DAPIGEDLRE
+139 DAPIGADIRE
-149 YLSLDDQIIELGL
+149 YLSLDDQVIELGL
-162 TPNRADCLSIR
+162 TPNRADCLSVR
-173 GVARDLAV
+173 GIARDVAV
-181 AFDED
+181 AFDET
-186 LKEPAITPIESTI
+186 LNETAIAPVESTI
-199 ADTFPVTID
+199 AETFPVAIE

-226 SRPTPDYIRERLERA
+226 SRPTPDYMRERLERA
-241 GMRSIDAAV
+241 GLRSIDAAV

-265 AFDLDRLSGGIVVR
+265 AFDLDQLNGGIVVR
-279 ECEPTEVLTL
+279 ECKPDEVLTL
-289 LDGTAQA
+289 LDGTEQA
-296 LQPGTLVIADHAKP
+296 LEPGTLVIADHTQP

-318 GNDSGVSESTTNLFL
+318 GADSGVSESTTNLFL

-396 DIDLPVNEAVLL
+396 DADLPVNEAVLL
-408 RETQIEKL
+408 REAQIEKL
-416 LGISVDRF
+416 LGIKIDRV

-437 VVHEQGWLC
+437 VGHKQGWLC

-461 IEEIARIIGFD
+461 IEELARLIGFD
-472 AIPAQP
+472 AIPSQP
-478 IKATLVPIGV
+478 IKASLIPVGV
-488 PEKRRA
+488 PETRRA
-494 LRVAKNDLVA
+494 LRMAKNELVA

-511 TFSFVSPE
+511 TFSFVAPE
-519 VQTYFDPELA
+519 VQSYFDPELS
-529 PIPLK
+529 PIALK

-562 QQSRIRL
+562 QQSRVKL
-569 FETGLKFIGDDGDAK
+569 FETGLKFMSGEGTE
-584 QIPMLVLAV
+584 QIPMLAIAV
-593 AGLRDKEGWSTER
+593 SGLRDLEGWSTDKT
-606 VAADFFDVKGTIEG
+606 AADFFDVKGTLEG
-620 LLANLGDRLTFKASV
+620 LLANLGDRLTFEASV

-650 GKPVGRIG
+650 GKCVGRIG
-658 AVHPNVRKVMGI
+658 AVHPSVRKAMGI
-670 PANTVVAEVLQSVV
+670 PANTVVAEVLQSVANEV
-684 TELAMPAY
+684 AMPAY
-692 EDISKYPE
+692 DDISKYPE

-710 EGIASAEVLS
+710 KSAASAEVLS
-720 SIRTAAG
+720 TIRKAAG
-727 TLLTKLDLFDV
+727 SLLTKLDLFDV
-738 YEGTGVAEGKKS
+738 YEGAGLAEGKKS

-758 DQSRTLDEAEV
+758 DQSRTLDESEV
-769 SSAIDQVLDSLR
+769 SSAVDQVLDSLK

-788 RSQ
+788 RS

>member
-39 AEVFSGVVVAQIIA
+39 AEAFSGVVVAQIIA
-53 VEQHPDA
+53 AEQHPDA

-69 AGDETLQIV
+69 AGDETVQIV

-88 VAPLAKVGAVLPG
+88 IAPLAKVGAVLPG

-130 NDGLMELPV
+130 NDGLMELPA
-139 DAPIGEDLRE
+139 DAPIGADIRE
-149 YLSLDDQIIELGL
+149 YLSLDDQVIELGL
-162 TPNRADCLSIR
+162 TPNRADCLSVR
-173 GVARDLAV
+173 GIARDVAV
-181 AFDED
+181 AFDET
-186 LKEPAITPIESTI
+186 LNETAIAPVESTI
-199 ADTFPVTID
+199 ADTFPVAIE

-219 VIKNVDL
+219 VMKNVDL
-226 SRPTPDYIRERLERA
+226 SRPTPDYMRERLERA
-241 GMRSIDAAV
+241 GLRSIDAAV

-265 AFDLDRLSGGIVVR
+265 AFDLDQLNGGIVVR
-279 ECEPTEVLTL
+279 ECKPDEVLTL
-289 LDGTAQA
+289 LDGTEQA
-296 LQPGTLVIADHAKP
+296 LEPGTLVIADHTQP

-318 GNDSGVSESTTNLFL
+318 GADSGVSESTTNLFL

-396 DIDLPVNEAVLL
+396 DADLPVNEAVLL
-408 RETQIEKL
+408 REAQIEKL
-416 LGISVDRF
+416 LGIKIDRV

-437 VVHEQGWLC
+437 VGHKQGWLC

-461 IEEIARIIGFD
+461 IEELARLIGFD
-472 AIPAQP
+472 AIPSQP
-478 IKATLVPIGV
+478 IKASLIPVGV
-488 PEKRRA
+488 PETRRA
-494 LRVAKNDLVA
+494 LRMAKNDLVA

-511 TFSFVSPE
+511 TFSFVAPE
-519 VQTYFDPELA
+519 VQSYFDPELS
-529 PIPLK
+529 PIALK

-562 QQSRIRL
+562 QQSRVKL
-569 FETGLKFIGDDGDAK
+569 FETGLKFMSEEGTE
-584 QIPMLVLAV
+584 QIPMLAIAV
-593 AGLRDKEGWSTER
+593 SGLRDLEGWSTDKT
-606 VAADFFDVKGTIEG
+606 AADFFDVKGTLEG
-620 LLANLGDRLTFKASV
+620 LLANLGDRLTFEASV

-650 GKPVGRIG
+650 GKCVGRIG
-658 AVHPNVRKVMGI
+658 AVHPSVRKAMGI

-684 TELAMPAY
+684 NEVAMPAY
-692 EDISKYPE
+692 DDISKYPE

-710 EGIASAEVLS
+710 KTAASAEVLS
-720 SIRTAAG
+720 TIRKAAG
-727 TLLTKLDLFDV
+727 SLLTKLDLFDV
-738 YEGTGVAEGKKS
+738 YEGAGLAEGKKS

-758 DQSRTLDEAEV
+758 DQSRTLDESEV
-769 SSAIDQVLDSLR
+769 SSAVDQVLDSLK

-788 RSQ
+788 RS

>member
-39 AEVFSGVVVAQIIA
+39 ADAFSGVVVAQIIA
-53 VEQHPDA
+53 AEQHPDA
-60 DKLRVCTVN
+60 DKLQVCTVN
-69 AGDETLQIV
+69 AGDETVQIV

-101 DFKIKKAKLRGVESQ
+101 NFKIKKAKLRGVESQ

-130 NDGLMELPV
+130 NDGLMELPA
-139 DAPIGEDLRE
+139 DAPIGADIRE
-149 YLSLDDQIIELGL
+149 YLSLDEQVIELGL

-173 GVARDLAV
+173 GVARDVAV

-186 LKEPAITPIESTI
+186 LNEPSLPPVESTI
-199 ADTFPVTID
+199 ADTFPVAIE

-226 SRPTPDYIRERLERA
+226 SRPTPDYMRERLERA
-241 GMRSIDAAV
+241 GLRSIDAAV

-265 AFDLDRLSGGIVVR
+265 AFDLDRLTGGIVVR
-279 ECEPTEVLTL
+279 ECERGEVLRL
-289 LDGTAQA
+289 LDGTEQT

-318 GNDSGVSESTTNLFL
+318 GADSGVSETTTNLFL

-369 REAMERA
+369 RDAMERV
-376 TQLFIDAVGGEAG
+376 TQLFIDAAGGEAG

-396 DIDLPVNEAVLL
+396 DADLPVNEAVLL
-408 RETQIEKL
+408 REAQIEKL
-416 LGISVDRF
+416 LGISVDRV

-437 VVHEQGWLC
+437 VGHEQGWLC

-461 IEEIARIIGFD
+461 IEELARIIGFD

-478 IKATLVPIGV
+478 ITASLIPVGV
-488 PEKRRA
+488 PETRRA
-494 LRVAKNDLVA
+494 LRMVKNDLVA

-511 TFSFVSPE
+511 TFSFVAPE
-519 VQTYFDPELA
+519 VQTFFDPELS

-547 LIPGLLKA
+547 LIPSLLKA
-555 IAHNASR
+555 ISHNASR
-562 QQSRIRL
+562 QQSRVRL
-569 FETGLKFIGDDGDAK
+569 FETGLKFIPGEGDAE
-584 QIPMLVLAV
+584 QIPMLALAV
-593 AGLRDKEGWSTER
+593 SGLRDTEGWSTEKA
-606 VAADFFDVKGTIEG
+606 AADFFDVKGTVEG
-620 LLANLGDRLTFKASV
+620 LLANLGDRLTFEASV

-645 AILVD
+645 AISVD

-658 AVHPNVRKVMGI
+658 AVHPSVRKAMGI

-684 TELAMPAY
+684 TGVAMPAY
-692 EDISKYPE
+692 DDISKYPE

-710 EGIASAEVLS
+710 KGITSAEVLS
-720 SIRTAAG
+720 TIRAAAG
-727 TLLTKLDLFDV
+727 PLLTKLDLFDV
-738 YEGTGVAEGKKS
+738 YEGTGLAQGKKS

-758 DQSRTLDEAEV
+758 DQSRTLDESEV

-788 RSQ
+788 RS

>member
-39 AEVFSGVVVAQIIA
+39 AEAFSGVVVAQIIA
-53 VEQHPDA
+53 AEQHPDA

-69 AGDETLQIV
+69 AGDETVQIV

-88 VAPLAKVGAVLPG
+88 IAPLAKVGAVLPG

-130 NDGLMELPV
+130 NDGLMELPA
-139 DAPIGEDLRE
+139 DAPIGTDIRE
-149 YLSLDDQIIELGL
+149 YLSLDDQVIELGL
-162 TPNRADCLSIR
+162 TPNRADCLSVR
-173 GVARDLAV
+173 GIARDVAV
-181 AFDED
+181 AFDET
-186 LKEPAITPIESTI
+186 LNETAIAPIESTI
-199 ADTFPVTID
+199 ADTFPVAIE

-226 SRPTPDYIRERLERA
+226 SRPTPDYMRERLERA
-241 GMRSIDAAV
+241 GLRSIDAAV

-265 AFDLDRLSGGIVVR
+265 AFDLDQLHGGIVVR
-279 ECEPTEVLTL
+279 ECKPDEVLTL
-289 LDGTAQA
+289 LDGTEQA
-296 LQPGTLVIADHAKP
+296 LEPGTLVIADHTQP

-318 GNDSGVSESTTNLFL
+318 GADSGVSESTTNLFL

-396 DIDLPVNEAVLL
+396 DADLPVNEAVLL
-408 RETQIEKL
+408 REAQIEKL
-416 LGISVDRF
+416 LGIKIDRV

-437 VVHEQGWLC
+437 VGHKQGWLC

-461 IEEIARIIGFD
+461 IEELARIIGFD
-472 AIPAQP
+472 AIPSQP
-478 IKATLVPIGV
+478 IKANLIPLAV
-488 PEKRRA
+488 PETARA
-494 LRVAKNDLVA
+494 LRLAKNDLVA

-511 TFSFVSPE
+511 TFSFVAPE
-519 VQTYFDPELA
+519 LQAHFDPELS
-529 PIPLK
+529 PIALK

-562 QQSRIRL
+562 QQSRVKL
-569 FETGLKFIGDDGDAK
+569 FETGLKFLPGEGTE
-584 QIPMLVLAV
+584 QIPMLAIAV
-593 AGLRDKEGWSTER
+593 SGLRDLEGWSTDKT
-606 VAADFFDVKGTIEG
+606 AADFFDVKGTIEG
-620 LLANLGDRLTFKASV
+620 LLANLGDRLTFEASV

-650 GKPVGRIG
+650 GKCVGRIG

-684 TELAMPAY
+684 NEVAMPAY
-692 EDISKYPE
+692 DDISKYPE

-710 EGIASAEVLS
+710 KSAASAEVLS
-720 SIRTAAG
+720 TIRKAAG
-727 TLLTKLDLFDV
+727 SLLTKLDLFDV
-738 YEGTGVAEGKKS
+738 YEGAGLAEGKKS

-758 DQSRTLDEAEV
+758 DQSRTLDESEV
-769 SSAIDQVLDSLR
+769 SSAVDQVLDSLK

-788 RSQ
+788 RS

>member
-39 AEVFSGVVVAQIIA
+39 AEAFSGVVVAQIIA
-53 VEQHPDA
+53 AEQHPDA

-69 AGDETLQIV
+69 AGDETVQIV

-88 VAPLAKVGAVLPG
+88 IAPLAKVGAVLPG

-130 NDGLMELPV
+130 NDGLMELPA
-139 DAPIGEDLRE
+139 DAPIGADIRE
-149 YLSLDDQIIELGL
+149 YLSLDDQVIELGL
-162 TPNRADCLSIR
+162 TPNRADCLSVR
-173 GVARDLAV
+173 GIARDVAV
-181 AFDED
+181 AFDET
-186 LKEPAITPIESTI
+186 LNETAIAPVESTI
-199 ADTFPVTID
+199 ADTFPVAIE

-226 SRPTPDYIRERLERA
+226 SRPTHDYMRERLERA
-241 GMRSIDAAV
+241 GLRSIDAAV

-265 AFDLDRLSGGIVVR
+265 AFDLDQLNGGIVVR
-279 ECEPTEVLTL
+279 ECKPDEVLTL
-289 LDGTAQA
+289 LDGTEQA
-296 LQPGTLVIADHAKP
+296 LEPGTLVIADHTQP

-318 GNDSGVSESTTNLFL
+318 GADSGVSESTTNLFL

-376 TQLFIDAVGGEAG
+376 TQLFIDAVGGEPG

-396 DIDLPVNEAVLL
+396 DADLPVNEAVLL
-408 RETQIEKL
+408 REAQIEKL
-416 LGISVDRF
+416 LGIKIDRV

-437 VVHEQGWLC
+437 VGHQQGWLC

-461 IEEIARIIGFD
+461 IEELARIIGFD
-472 AIPAQP
+472 AIPSQP
-478 IKATLVPIGV
+478 IKANLIPLAV
-488 PEKRRA
+488 PETARA
-494 LRVAKNDLVA
+494 LRLAKNDLVA

-511 TFSFVSPE
+511 TFSFVAPE
-519 VQTYFDPELA
+519 LQAHFDPELS
-529 PIPLK
+529 PIALK

-562 QQSRIRL
+562 QQSRVKL
-569 FETGLKFIGDDGDAK
+569 FETGLKFMPGEGTE
-584 QIPMLVLAV
+584 QIPMLAIAV
-593 AGLRDKEGWSTER
+593 SGLRDLEGWSTDKT
-606 VAADFFDVKGTIEG
+606 AADFFDVKGTVEG
-620 LLANLGDRLTFKASV
+620 LLANLGDRLTFEASV

-650 GKPVGRIG
+650 GKCVGRIG
-658 AVHPNVRKVMGI
+658 AVHPSVRKVMGI

-684 TELAMPAY
+684 NEVAMPAY
-692 EDISKYPE
+692 DDISKYPE

-710 EGIASAEVLS
+710 KSAASAEVLS
-720 SIRTAAG
+720 TIRKAAG
-727 TLLTKLDLFDV
+727 SLLTKLDLFDV
-738 YEGTGVAEGKKS
+738 YEGAGLAEGKKS

-758 DQSRTLDEAEV
+758 DQSRTLDESEV
-769 SSAIDQVLDSLR
+769 SSAVDQVLDSLQ

-788 RSQ
+788 RS

>member
-39 AEVFSGVVVAQIIA
+39 AEAFSGVVVAQIIA
-53 VEQHPDA
+53 AEQHPDA

-88 VAPLAKVGAVLPG
+88 IAPLAKVGAVLPG

-130 NDGLMELPV
+130 NDGLMELPA
-139 DAPIGEDLRE
+139 DAPIGADIRE
-149 YLSLDDQIIELGL
+149 YLSLDDQVIELGL
-162 TPNRADCLSIR
+162 TPNRADCLSVR
-173 GVARDLAV
+173 GIARDVAV
-181 AFDED
+181 AFDET
-186 LKEPAITPIESTI
+186 LNKTAIAPVESTI
-199 ADTFPVTID
+199 ADTFPVAIE

-226 SRPTPDYIRERLERA
+226 SRPTPDYMRERLERA
-241 GMRSIDAAV
+241 GLRSIDAAV

-265 AFDLDRLSGGIVVR
+265 AFDLDQLNGGIVVR
-279 ECEPTEVLTL
+279 ECKPDEVLTL
-289 LDGTAQA
+289 LDGTEQA
-296 LQPGTLVIADHAKP
+296 LEPGTLVIADHTQP

-318 GNDSGVSESTTNLFL
+318 GADSGVSESTTNLFL

-396 DIDLPVNEAVLL
+396 DADLPVNEAVLL
-408 RETQIEKL
+408 REAQIEKL
-416 LGISVDRF
+416 LGIKIDRV

-437 VVHEQGWLC
+437 VGHKQGWLC

-461 IEEIARIIGFD
+461 IEELARIIGFD
-472 AIPAQP
+472 AIPSQP
-478 IKATLVPIGV
+478 IKANLIPLAV
-488 PEKRRA
+488 PETARA
-494 LRVAKNDLVA
+494 LRLAKNDLVA

-511 TFSFVSPE
+511 TFSFVAPE
-519 VQTYFDPELA
+519 LQAHFDPELS
-529 PIPLK
+529 PIALK

-562 QQSRIRL
+562 QQSRVKL
-569 FETGLKFIGDDGDAK
+569 FETGLKFLPGEGTE
-584 QIPMLVLAV
+584 QIPMLAIAV
-593 AGLRDKEGWSTER
+593 SGLRDLEGWSTDKT
-606 VAADFFDVKGTIEG
+606 AADFFDVKGTVEG
-620 LLANLGDRLTFKASV
+620 LLANLGDRLTFEASV

-650 GKPVGRIG
+650 GKCVGRIG
-658 AVHPNVRKVMGI
+658 AVHPSVRKVMGI

-684 TELAMPAY
+684 NEVAMPAY
-692 EDISKYPE
+692 DDISKYPE

-710 EGIASAEVLS
+710 KSAASAEVLS
-720 SIRTAAG
+720 TIRKAAG
-727 TLLTKLDLFDV
+727 SLLTKLDLFDV
-738 YEGTGVAEGKKS
+738 YEGAGLAEGKKS

-758 DQSRTLDEAEV
+758 DQSRTLDESEV
-769 SSAIDQVLDSLR
+769 SSAVDQVLDSLK

-788 RSQ
+788 RS

>member
-39 AEVFSGVVVAQIIA
+39 AEAFSGVVVAQIIA
-53 VEQHPDA
+53 AEQHPDA

-69 AGDETLQIV
+69 AGDETVQIV

-88 VAPLAKVGAVLPG
+88 IAPLAKVGAVLPG

-130 NDGLMELPV
+130 NDGLMELPA
-139 DAPIGEDLRE
+139 DAPIGADIRE
-149 YLSLDDQIIELGL
+149 YMSLDDQVIELGL
-162 TPNRADCLSIR
+162 TPNRADCLSVR
-173 GVARDLAV
+173 GIARDVAV
-181 AFDED
+181 AFDET
-186 LKEPAITPIESTI
+186 LNKTAIAPVESTI
-199 ADTFPVTID
+199 ADTFPVAIE

-226 SRPTPDYIRERLERA
+226 SRPTPDYMRERLERA
-241 GMRSIDAAV
+241 GLRSIDAAV

-265 AFDLDRLSGGIVVR
+265 AFDLDQLNGGIVVR
-279 ECEPTEVLTL
+279 ECKPDEVLTL
-289 LDGTAQA
+289 LDGTEQA
-296 LQPGTLVIADHAKP
+296 LEPGTLVIADHTQP

-318 GNDSGVSESTTNLFL
+318 GADSGVSESTTNLFL

-396 DIDLPVNEAVLL
+396 DADLPVNEAVLL
-408 RETQIEKL
+408 REAQIEKL
-416 LGISVDRF
+416 LGIKIDRV

-437 VVHEQGWLC
+437 VGHKQGWLC

-461 IEEIARIIGFD
+461 IEELARIIGFD
-472 AIPAQP
+472 AIPSQP
-478 IKATLVPIGV
+478 IKANLIPLAV
-488 PEKRRA
+488 PETARA
-494 LRVAKNDLVA
+494 LRLAKNDLVA

-511 TFSFVSPE
+511 TFSFVAPE
-519 VQTYFDPELA
+519 LQAHFDPELS
-529 PIPLK
+529 PIALK

-562 QQSRIRL
+562 QQSRVKL
-569 FETGLKFIGDDGDAK
+569 FETGLKFLPGEGTE
-584 QIPMLVLAV
+584 QIPMLAIAV
-593 AGLRDKEGWSTER
+593 SGLRDLEGWSTDKT
-606 VAADFFDVKGTIEG
+606 AADFFDVKGTVEG
-620 LLANLGDRLTFKASV
+620 LLANLGDRLTFEASV

-650 GKPVGRIG
+650 GKCVGRIG
-658 AVHPNVRKVMGI
+658 AVHPSVRKVMGI

-684 TELAMPAY
+684 NEVAMPAY
-692 EDISKYPE
+692 DDISKYPE

-710 EGIASAEVLS
+710 KSAASAEVLS
-720 SIRTAAG
+720 TIRKAAG
-727 TLLTKLDLFDV
+727 SLLTKLDLFDV
-738 YEGTGVAEGKKS
+738 YEGAGLAEGKKS

-758 DQSRTLDEAEV
+758 DQSRTLDESEV
-769 SSAIDQVLDSLR
+769 SSAVDQVLDSLK

-788 RSQ
+788 RS

>member
-39 AEVFSGVVVAQIIA
+39 AEAFSGVVVAQIIA
-53 VEQHPDA
+53 AEQHPDA

-69 AGDETLQIV
+69 AGDETVQIV

-88 VAPLAKVGAVLPG
+88 IAPLAKVGAVLPG

-130 NDGLMELPV
+130 NDGLMELPA
-139 DAPIGEDLRE
+139 DAPIGADIRE
-149 YLSLDDQIIELGL
+149 YLSLDDQVIELGL
-162 TPNRADCLSIR
+162 TPNRADCLSVR
-173 GVARDLAV
+173 GIARDVAV
-181 AFDED
+181 AFDET
-186 LKEPAITPIESTI
+186 LNETAIAPVESTI
-199 ADTFPVTID
+199 ADTFPVAIE

-226 SRPTPDYIRERLERA
+226 SRPTPDYMRERLERA
-241 GMRSIDAAV
+241 GLRSIDAAV

-265 AFDLDRLSGGIVVR
+265 AFDLDQLNGGIVVR
-279 ECEPTEVLTL
+279 ECKPDEVLTL
-289 LDGTAQA
+289 LDGTEQA
-296 LQPGTLVIADHAKP
+296 LEPGTLVIADHTQP

-318 GNDSGVSESTTNLFL
+318 GAGSGVSESTTNLFL

-396 DIDLPVNEAVLL
+396 DADLPVNEAVLL
-408 RETQIEKL
+408 REAQIEKL
-416 LGISVDRF
+416 LGIKIDRV

-437 VVHEQGWLC
+437 VGHKQGWLC

-461 IEEIARIIGFD
+461 IEELARLIGFD
-472 AIPAQP
+472 AIPSQP
-478 IKATLVPIGV
+478 IKASLIPVGV
-488 PEKRRA
+488 PETRRA
-494 LRVAKNDLVA
+494 LRMAKNDLVA

-511 TFSFVSPE
+511 TFSFVAPE
-519 VQTYFDPELA
+519 VQSYFDPELS
-529 PIPLK
+529 PIALK

-562 QQSRIRL
+562 QQSRVKL
-569 FETGLKFIGDDGDAK
+569 FETGLKFMSGEGTE
-584 QIPMLVLAV
+584 QIPMLAIAV
-593 AGLRDKEGWSTER
+593 SGLRDLEGWSTDKT
-606 VAADFFDVKGTIEG
+606 AADFFDLKGTLEG
-620 LLANLGDRLTFKASV
+620 LLANLGDRLTFEASV

-650 GKPVGRIG
+650 GKCVGRIG
-658 AVHPNVRKVMGI
+658 AVHPSVRKAMGI

-684 TELAMPAY
+684 NEVAMPAY
-692 EDISKYPE
+692 DDISKYPE

-710 EGIASAEVLS
+710 KSAASAEVLS
-720 SIRTAAG
+720 TIRKAAG
-727 TLLTKLDLFDV
+727 SLLTKLDLFDV
-738 YEGTGVAEGKKS
+738 YEGAGLAEGKKS

-758 DQSRTLDEAEV
+758 DQSRTLDESEV
-769 SSAIDQVLDSLR
+769 SSAVDQVLDSLK

-788 RSQ
+788 RS

>member
-14 PQVTTDALS
+14 PQVTIDALS

-39 AEVFSGVVVAQIIA
+39 AETFSGVVVAQIIA
-53 VEQHPDA
+53 AEQHPDA

-69 AGDETLQIV
+69 AGDETVQIV
-78 CGAPNARAGL
+78 CGAPNAREGL
-88 VAPLAKVGAVLPG
+88 IAPLAKVGAVLPG

-130 NDGLMELPV
+130 NDGLMELPA
-139 DAPIGEDLRE
+139 DAPIGADIRE
-149 YLSLDDQIIELGL
+149 YLSLDDQVIELGL
-162 TPNRADCLSIR
+162 TPNRADCLSVR
-173 GVARDLAV
+173 GIARDVAV
-181 AFDED
+181 AFDET
-186 LKEPAITPIESTI
+186 LNETAGAPVESTI
-199 ADTFPVTID
+199 ADTFPVAIE

-219 VIKNVDL
+219 VIKNVEL
-226 SRPTPDYIRERLERA
+226 SRPTPDYMRERLERA
-241 GMRSIDAAV
+241 GLRSIDAAV

-265 AFDLDRLSGGIVVR
+265 AFDLDQLHGGIVVR
-279 ECEPTEVLTL
+279 ECKPDEVLTL
-289 LDGTAQA
+289 LDGTKQA
-296 LQPGTLVIADHAKP
+296 LEPGTLVIADHTQP

-318 GNDSGVSESTTNLFL
+318 GADSGVSESTTNLFL

-389 PVTEVVS
+389 PVTEVAS
-396 DIDLPVNEAVLL
+396 DADLPVNEAVLL
-408 RETQIEKL
+408 REAQIEKL
-416 LGISVDRF
+416 LGIKIDRV

-437 VVHEQGWLC
+437 VGHKQGWLC

-461 IEEIARIIGFD
+461 IEELARIIGFD
-472 AIPAQP
+472 AIPSQP
-478 IKATLVPIGV
+478 IKANLIPLAV
-488 PEKRRA
+488 PETARA
-494 LRVAKNDLVA
+494 LRLAKNDLVA

-511 TFSFVSPE
+511 TFSFVAPE
-519 VQTYFDPELA
+519 LQAHFDPELS
-529 PIPLK
+529 PIALK

-562 QQSRIRL
+562 QQSRVKL
-569 FETGLKFIGDDGDAK
+569 FETGLKFLPGEGTE
-584 QIPMLVLAV
+584 QIPMLAIAV
-593 AGLRDKEGWSTER
+593 SGLRDLEGWSTDKT
-606 VAADFFDVKGTIEG
+606 AADFFDVKGTVEG
-620 LLANLGDRLTFKASV
+620 LLANLGDRLTFEASV

-650 GKPVGRIG
+650 GKCVGRIG
-658 AVHPNVRKVMGI
+658 AVHPSVRKVVGI

-684 TELAMPAY
+684 NEVAMPAY
-692 EDISKYPE
+692 DDISKYPE

-710 EGIASAEVLS
+710 KSAASAEVLS
-720 SIRTAAG
+720 TIRKAAG
-727 TLLTKLDLFDV
+727 SLLTKLDLFDV
-738 YEGTGVAEGKKS
+738 YEGAGLAEGKKS

-758 DQSRTLDEAEV
+758 DQSRTLDESEV
-769 SSAIDQVLDSLR
+769 SSAVDQVLDSLK

-788 RSQ
+788 RS

>member
-14 PQVTTDALS
+14 PQVTTEALS

-31 EVDSIAGA
+31 EVDSVTGA
-39 AEVFSGVVVAQIIA
+39 AEPFSGVVVAQIIA
-53 VEQHPDA
+53 AEQHPDA

-69 AGDETLQIV
+69 IGDETVQIV

-88 VAPLAKVGAVLPG
+88 IAPLAKVGAVLPG
-101 DFKIKKAKLRGVESQ
+101 NFKIKKAKLRGVESQ

-130 NDGLMELPV
+130 NDGLMELPA
-139 DAPIGEDLRE
+139 DAPIGADIRD
-149 YLSLDDQIIELGL
+149 YLSLDDQVLELGL

-173 GVARDLAV
+173 GVARDVAV
-181 AFDED
+181 AFDEA
-186 LKEPAITPIESTI
+186 LNERATPPVESTVS
-199 ADTFPVTID
+199 DTFPITIE

-226 SRPTPDYIRERLERA
+226 SRSTPDYMRERLERA
-241 GMRSIDAAV
+241 GLRSIDAAV

-279 ECEPTEVLTL
+279 ECEPEEVLTL
-289 LDGTAQA
+289 LDGTEQT

-318 GNDSGVSESTTNLFL
+318 GADSGVSESTTNLFL

-396 DIDLPVNEAVLL
+396 DADLPVNEAVLL

-416 LGISVDRF
+416 LGIRIDRV

-437 VVHEQGWLC
+437 VGHEQGWLC

-453 DMGLEVDL
+453 DTGLEVDL
-461 IEEIARIIGFD
+461 IEELARIIGFD
-472 AIPAQP
+472 AIPSQP
-478 IKATLVPIGV
+478 IIASLIPTEV
-488 PEKRRA
+488 PETHRA
-494 LRVAKNDLVA
+494 LCLVKNDLVA

-511 TFSFVSPE
+511 TFSFVAPE
-519 VQTYFDPELA
+519 LQDHFDPELS
-529 PIPLK
+529 PISLK

-562 QQSRIRL
+562 QQSRVRL
-569 FETGLKFIGDDGDAK
+569 FETGLKFIPAKGDAE
-584 QIPMLVLAV
+584 QIPMLAIAV
-593 AGLRDKEGWSTER
+593 SGLRDTEGWSTDKA
-606 VAADFFDVKGTIEG
+606 AADFFDVKGTVEG
-620 LLANLGDRLTFKASV
+620 LLANLGDRLTFEASV

-650 GKPVGRIG
+650 GESVGRIG
-658 AVHPNVRKVMGI
+658 AVHPSVRKAMGI
-670 PANTVVAEVLQSVV
+670 PANTVVAEVFQSVV
-684 TELAMPAY
+684 TDVAMPAY
-692 EDISKYPE
+692 DDISKYPE
-700 TRRDLALVAD
+700 TRRDLAVVAD
-710 EGIASAEVLS
+710 KAIASSEVLS
-720 SIRTAAG
+720 TIREAAG
-727 TLLTKLDLFDV
+727 SLLTKLDLFDV
-738 YEGTGVAEGKKS
+738 YEGTGLAEGKKS

-758 DQSRTLDEAEV
+758 DQSRTLDETEV

-788 RSQ
+788 RS